1 MLTPDQ
7 IRTYEFQKAGMSGYK
22 AVDVDYFLEEVANDF
37 AALCDQRDELIQKIQ
52 ILADNIEEYR
62 ATEDS
67 VKSAILNAQKTGDAI
82 LRESKQK
89 ADDYYNEK
97 ISQADR
103 DAAEAKESTEKM
115 VHEATVQAQELVD
128 SATMKAKQILSQ
140 AEEKAANIEKDAEKK
155 ITKQIITYNYLK
167 DEIEAFKNR
176 VSENIHKQLD
186 LLSQIPRE
194 NKNIEKRAAEQQAQ
208 DTQTAQSEQDTSLQ
222 TEPSAS
228 TVDSSEPQR
237 PISGTQ
243 ITL

>member
-1 MLTPDQ
+1 MAVEKEIIVAIEFGSSK
-7 IRTYEFQKAGMSGYK
+7 IRGMAGCKNIDGSVQVLDVEQ
-22 AVDVDYFLEEVANDF
+22 VDARNCIRKGVVYNVE
-37 AALCDQRDELIQKIQ
+37 
-52 ILADNIEEYR
+52 
-62 ATEDS
+62 
-67 VKSAILNAQKTGDAI
+67 KTVMC
-82 LRESKQK
+82 LRH
-89 ADDYYNEK
+89 
-97 ISQADR
+97 IV
-103 DAAEAKESTEKM
+103 EKM
-115 VHEATVQAQELVD
+115 ETALGMRLCRAFVGIGGRSLKGKINTVSRQLVTKTVISQELVD

-194 NKNIEKRAAEQQAQ
+194 NKNIEKRATEQQAQ
-208 DTQTAQSEQDTSLQ
+208 DTQTAQSEQETSLQ

-228 TVDSSEPQR
+228 TVDNSEPQQ